1 MNITLDDKRVK
12 KIVYELEDGNLVT
25 YNFKNGE
32 LYGMYISSN
41 NSEGDEKSEKPGLT
55 DSEMIERIKKSEF
68 MDELEDAR
76 KRFKIDKE
84 IANTFPDK
92 DADGNTKVPNR
103 KYSDESLEI
112 AKEII
117 KMDKDGKL
125 DEILKRYK
133 NESILDKYVREDIDS
148 PLSDSDL
155 SYDSSACQKNMNTI
169 ETKILARLRMK
180 DFDVTKDDEFK
191 KLLDNYNFYK
201 EKKKEIDDEMWAK
214 VPKADTT
221 EYKPKPCVCKELW
234 PLKVKEIRIE
244 EK

>member
-1 MNITLDDKRVK
+1 MNITLDDKRIK

-25 YNFKNGE
+25 YNLKNGE

-41 NSEGDEKSEKPGLT
+41 NSDGDEKPEKPGLT
-55 DSEMIERIKKSEF
+55 DSEMIEKIKKSEF

-76 KRFKIDKE
+76 KRFKIDKA
-84 IANTFPDK
+84 IADTFPDK
-92 DADGNTKVPNR
+92 DEQDNKKRPEN
-103 KYSDESLEI
+103 KYSDESLEV
-112 AKEII
+112 AKQII

-169 ETKILARLRMK
+169 ESKIVSRLRRE
-180 DFDVTKDDEFK
+180 DFDATKDDEFQ
-191 KLLDNYNFYK
+191 KLLENYNFYK
-201 EKKKEIDDEMWAK
+201 TKKKEIDDKIWAQ
-214 VPKADTT
+214 VPKAQ
-221 EYKPKPCVCKELW
+221 
-234 PLKVKEIRIE
+234 
-244 EK
+244 

>member
-1 MNITLDDKRVK
+1 MNITLDDKRIK

-25 YNFKNGE
+25 YNLKNGE

-41 NSEGDEKSEKPGLT
+41 NSEGDEKPEKPGLT
-55 DSEMIERIKKSEF
+55 DSEMIEKIKKSEF

-76 KRFKIDKE
+76 KRFKIDKA
-84 IANTFPDK
+84 IADTFPDK
-92 DADGNTKVPNR
+92 DEQDNKKRPEN
-103 KYSDESLEI
+103 KYSDESLEV
-112 AKEII
+112 AKQII

-169 ETKILARLRMK
+169 ESKIVSRLRRE
-180 DFDVTKDDEFK
+180 DFDATKDDEFQ
-191 KLLDNYNFYK
+191 KLLENYNFYK
-201 EKKKEIDDEMWAK
+201 TKKKEIDDKIWAQ
-214 VPKADTT
+214 VPKAQ
-221 EYKPKPCVCKELW
+221 
-234 PLKVKEIRIE
+234 
-244 EK
+244 

>member
-41 NSEGDEKSEKPGLT
+41 NSEGDEKPEKPGLT
-55 DSEMIERIKKSEF
+55 DSEMIEKIKKSEF

-76 KRFKIDKE
+76 KRFKIDKA
-84 IANTFPDK
+84 IADTFPDK
-92 DADGNTKVPNR
+92 DEQDNKKRPEN
-103 KYSDESLEI
+103 KYSDESLEV
-112 AKEII
+112 AKQII

-169 ETKILARLRMK
+169 ESKIVSRLRRE
-180 DFDVTKDDEFK
+180 DFDATKDDEFQ
-191 KLLDNYNFYK
+191 KLLENYNFYK
-201 EKKKEIDDEMWAK
+201 TKKKEIDDKIWAQ
-214 VPKADTT
+214 VPKAQ
-221 EYKPKPCVCKELW
+221 
-234 PLKVKEIRIE
+234 
-244 EK
+244 

>member
-25 YNFKNGE
+25 YNLKNGE

-41 NSEGDEKSEKPGLT
+41 NSEGDEKPEKPGLT
-55 DSEMIERIKKSEF
+55 DSEMIEKIKKSEF

-76 KRFKIDKE
+76 KRFKIDKA
-84 IANTFPDK
+84 IADTFPDK
-92 DADGNTKVPNR
+92 DEQDNKKRPEN
-103 KYSDESLEI
+103 KYSDESLEV
-112 AKEII
+112 AKQII

-169 ETKILARLRMK
+169 ESKIVSRLRRE
-180 DFDVTKDDEFK
+180 DFDATKDDEFQ
-191 KLLDNYNFYK
+191 KLLENYNFYK
-201 EKKKEIDDEMWAK
+201 TKKKEIDDKIWAQ
-214 VPKADTT
+214 VPKAQ
-221 EYKPKPCVCKELW
+221 
-234 PLKVKEIRIE
+234 
-244 EK
+244 

>member
-1 MNITLDDKRVK
+1 MNITLDDKRIK

-25 YNFKNGE
+25 YNLKNGE

-41 NSEGDEKSEKPGLT
+41 NSDGDEKPEKPGLT
-55 DSEMIERIKKSEF
+55 DSEMIEKIKKSEF

-76 KRFKIDKE
+76 KRFKIDKA
-84 IANTFPDK
+84 IADTFPDK
-92 DADGNTKVPNR
+92 DEQDNKKRPEN
-103 KYSDESLEI
+103 KYSDESLEV
-112 AKEII
+112 AKQII

-169 ETKILARLRMK
+169 ESKIVSRLRRE
-180 DFDVTKDDEFK
+180 DFDATKDDEFQ
-191 KLLDNYNFYK
+191 KLLENYNFYK
-201 EKKKEIDDEMWAK
+201 TKKKEIDDKIWAQIPK
-214 VPKADTT
+214 VQ
-221 EYKPKPCVCKELW
+221 
-234 PLKVKEIRIE
+234 
-244 EK
+244 

>member
-1 MNITLDDKRVK
+1 MNITLDDKRIK

-25 YNFKNGE
+25 YNLKNGE

-41 NSEGDEKSEKPGLT
+41 NSEGDEKPEKPGLT

-68 MDELEDAR
+68 MDELEGAR
-76 KRFKIDKE
+76 KRFKIDKA
-84 IANTFPDK
+84 IADTFPDK
-92 DADGNTKVPNR
+92 DEQDNKKRPEN
-103 KYSDESLEI
+103 KYSDESLEV
-112 AKEII
+112 AKQII

-169 ETKILARLRMK
+169 ESKIVSRLRRE
-180 DFDVTKDDEFK
+180 DFDATKDDEFQ
-191 KLLDNYNFYK
+191 KLLENYNFYK
-201 EKKKEIDDEMWAK
+201 TKKKEIDDKIWAQ
-214 VPKADTT
+214 VPKAQ
-221 EYKPKPCVCKELW
+221 
-234 PLKVKEIRIE
+234 
-244 EK
+244 

>member
-41 NSEGDEKSEKPGLT
+41 NSEGDEKPEKPGLT
-55 DSEMIERIKKSEF
+55 DSEMIEKIKKSEF
-68 MDELEDAR
+68 MDELEGAR
-76 KRFKIDKE
+76 KRFKIDKA
-84 IANTFPDK
+84 IADTFPDK
-92 DADGNTKVPNR
+92 DEQDNKKRPEN
-103 KYSDESLEI
+103 KYSDESLEV
-112 AKEII
+112 AKQII

-169 ETKILARLRMK
+169 ESKIVSRLRRE
-180 DFDVTKDDEFK
+180 DFDATKDDEFQ
-191 KLLDNYNFYK
+191 KLLENYNFYK
-201 EKKKEIDDEMWAK
+201 TKKKEIDDKIWAQ
-214 VPKADTT
+214 VPKAQ
-221 EYKPKPCVCKELW
+221 
-234 PLKVKEIRIE
+234 
-244 EK
+244 